1 MCQEGTNWMLEFS
14 KLLCN
19 YRPAPGGP
27 TSTAMASM
35 SRTRPIALEN
45 FSVPTIAIRT
55 SNCSAPTMP

>member
-1 MCQEGTNWMLEFS
+1 MCHEGLDWMLKRLF
-14 KLLCN
+14 CHH
-19 YRPAPGGP
+19 RPAPGGP
-27 TSTAMASM
+27 TSTAMASI